1 VILGEETLPRV
12 PGKGTWGRGSFPEC
26 RSARAWHS
34 GKTFFIFLAN
44 GSVQRR
50 RLMRIFFYEC
60 YSSPSV
66 ALGEDGFPRVSP
78 FPECHGFCRTRESL
92 SSPSAFLPRV
102 QHSGKIGFPEC
113 LIFSTRGR
121 VRHWGNLGSPIVHG
135 HRG

>member
-12 PGKGTWGRGSFPEC
+12 PGKGTRGRGSFPEC

-50 RLMRIFFYEC
+50 RQMRIFFCEC
-60 YSSPSV
+60 YSSLSV

-92 SSPSAFLPRV
+92 SSPSAFLSRV
-102 QHSGKIGFPEC
+102 LFFLEC
-113 LIFSTRGR
+113 NTRGR
-121 VRHWGNLGSPIVHG
+121 LAFPSARFLALGEEFDT
-135 HRG
+135 RGISVLP